1 MTKLRPAAA
10 IGLSVLLLL
19 PLDLAPAIAAA
30 TGTTAAPQAAPQTAA
45 PPKARR
51 ARPREEPVGV
61 EEPAGVVEPAALRAL
76 QRMSTYLSTVT
87 SFEVKS
93 ETSRDL
99 VTNDGQRLML
109 DGIANY
115 KVRRPDGFVIEVNSD
130 AKKRT
135 YYYNGKTFTV
145 FAPDLK
151 FYATAPAPPTIPMT
165 LDLLY
170 QKFGISLPLQDL
182 FSWSDP
188 TLHRADTL
196 KSGVAVGTS
205 TIDGVETDQFAFRE
219 GDIDWQ
225 IWIQHDGDPLPRKVV
240 IIDRS
245 DPTHPTYTAE
255 LTWNVS
261 PTLAAEDF
269 TFHPGA
275 DAKPIR
281 LTSVGQ

>member
-1 MTKLRPAAA
+1 M
-10 IGLSVLLLL
+10 
-19 PLDLAPAIAAA
+19 
-30 TGTTAAPQAAPQTAA
+30 
-45 PPKARR
+45 
-51 ARPREEPVGV
+51 
-61 EEPAGVVEPAALRAL
+61 VEPAALKAL
-76 QRMSTYLSTVT
+76 QRMSGYLSTLT

-99 VTNDGQRLML
+99 VTNDGQRLTL
-109 DGIANY
+109 DGVASY

-145 FAPDLK
+145 FAPDLN
-151 FYATAPAPPTIPMT
+151 FYATAPAPPTIPAT

-170 QKFGISLPLQDL
+170 DKFGISLPLEDL
-182 FSWSDP
+182 FRWNDP
-188 TLHRADTL
+188 TASPRRYPE
-196 KSGVAVGTS
+196 VRCRVGTS
-205 TIDGVETDQFAFRE
+205 TIDGVETDQYAFRE

-240 IIDRS
+240 IIDRA
-245 DPTHPTYTAE
+245 DPAHPTYTAV

-269 TFHPGA
+269 TFHPGE
-275 DAKPIR
+275 DAKLIR

>member
-10 IGLSVLLLL
+10 IGLSALLLL
-19 PLDLAPAIAAA
+19 PLGVAPAIAAA
-30 TGTTAAPQAAPQTAA
+30 TATTATPQAATPKAA
-45 PPKARR
+45 PSKTR
-51 ARPREEPVGV
+51 RPRPR
-61 EEPAGVVEPAALRAL
+61 EEPAGVVEPAAVRAL
-76 QRMSTYLSTVT
+76 QRMGSYLGTLT

-109 DGIANY
+109 DGTADY
-115 KVRRPDGFVIEVNSD
+115 KVRRPDSFVIDVNSD

-135 YYYNGKTFTV
+135 YYYNGKVFTV

-151 FYATAPAPPTIPMT
+151 FYATAPAPPTIPET

-170 QKFGISLPLQDL
+170 DRFGISLPLQDL

-196 KSGVAVGTS
+196 KSGVAVGAS
-205 TIDGVETDQFAFRE
+205 TVDGVATDQYAFRE

-245 DPTHPTYTAE
+245 DAAHPTYTAE

-261 PTLAAEDF
+261 PTLAADDF

-275 DAKPIR
+275 DAKLIR